1 MSNTSISVKKLVI
14 AILLFFVLIVSGG
27 FYALLYESKKEVSE
41 DERYSKIL
49 NRPFKLKDVA
59 TIRWN
64 ATNLRFR
71 NYSLV
76 LNEASEYDSP
86 DVKSVKVYK
95 SGDPITFI
103 SAKSYSSLHV
113 GTTYYLIGRDTLTTG
128 EVVEFEY
135 YYTGDMPPF

>member
-1 MSNTSISVKKLVI
+1 MFNTSISVKKLVI

-27 FYALLYESKKEVSE
+27 FYALLYESKKEISE

-64 ATNLRFR
+64 AINLRFR

-135 YYTGDMPPF
+135 YYKGDMPQF